1 MGGLTINRKR
11 GDEFSSLSS
20 GGRPK
25 LHRSP
30 DFHASKR
37 PRRFP
42 PMQQSPGRAVPSK
55 SAVSRISRYPEATS
69 ELRREVH
76 APVRASKFGTSAS
89 VSGRISFGNEEY
101 GGSDIMGNRLTSK
114 YNRAKASALR
124 ALRYLTREKEVID
137 LVEEEP
143 REVIA
148 SPDSSVEEIDGLGDG
163 RERSVVSGSR
173 RKDENR
179 AAGYAQES
187 VVSELSNGN
196 VGMETAEKMLDMLSL
211 NPDDLEVLSKSAYQ
225 KLLEDAR
232 RRDAK
237 LGNLDFEIK
246 LHEEKR
252 SLLQELRPA
261 KKSDERVPIEPF
273 IPLTDEEEA
282 EVQRALS
289 GNRRRVLVNHENSGI
304 EITGE
309 TLLCLRP
316 GAWLNDEVINLYLEL
331 LKEREKRNPQKF
343 LKCHFFNTFFYKKLT
358 SGRSGYD
365 YNAVRRWT
373 TQKKLGYSLIDCDK
387 IFVPIHQ
394 EIHWCLAIINKKDEK
409 FQYLD
414 SLGGRDSRVLRAL
427 ARYIVDEVKEKCG
440 KDIDVGLWEQEY
452 VSDLPAQENGF
463 DCGMFMIK
471 YADFYSRGFGLCF
484 NQDHMP
490 YFRRRTAKE
499 ILRLR
504 AD

>member
-1 MGGLTINRKR
+1 MGGLSNRKR
-11 GDEFSSLSS
+11 GDEFSSLSN
-20 GGRPK
+20 RQPN

-30 DFHASKR
+30 DFHVSKR
-37 PRRFP
+37 PRLFSS
-42 PMQQSPGRAVPSK
+42 MQQSPGRAVSSN

-69 ELRREVH
+69 KLHREVH
-76 APVRASKFGTSAS
+76 APVRTSKFGSSSS
-89 VSGRISFGNEEY
+89 VLGRGSSDKEEY
-101 GGSDIMGNRLTSK
+101 SSDYMGNVLDK
-114 YNRAKASALR
+114 YKKAKASALR
-124 ALRYLTREKEVID
+124 TLRYLTKKEVID
-137 LVEEEP
+137 LVDEEP
-143 REVIA
+143 GKEIA
-148 SPDSSVEEIDGLGDG
+148 SPDSSIEEIDGFEDG

-173 RKDENR
+173 SKDEYQV
-179 AAGYAQES
+179 AGNAQES
-187 VVSELSNGN
+187 MVSELSNWN
-196 VGMETAEKMLDMLSL
+196 VGMENAEKRLDRLSL
-211 NPDDLEVLSKSAYQ
+211 NADGLEVLSKSAYQ
-225 KLLEDAR
+225 KLLEDAK

-252 SLLQELRPA
+252 LLFQELRPA
-261 KKSDERVPIEPF
+261 RKPDGRVPSEPF

-282 EVQRALS
+282 EVERALS

-309 TLLCLRP
+309 TLLCLGP

-331 LKEREKRNPQKF
+331 LKEREKRDPQKF

-365 YNAVRRWT
+365 FKAVRRWT

-414 SLGGRDSRVLRAL
+414 SLGGRDSRVLKVL
-427 ARYIVDEVKEKCG
+427 ARYIVDEVKDKCG
-440 KDIDVGLWEQEY
+440 KDIAVGSWDQEY

-471 YADFYSRGFGLCF
+471 YADFYSRGLGLYF
-484 NQDHMP
+484 DQDHMP

>member
-76 APVRASKFGTSAS
+76 APVRASKFGSSAS

-101 GGSDIMGNRLTSK
+101 GGSDFMGNRLTSK

-124 ALRYLTREKEVID
+124 ALRYLTRETEVID
-137 LVEEEP
+137 LG
-143 REVIA
+143 RRN
-148 SPDSSVEEIDGLGDG
+148 LG
-163 RERSVVSGSR
+163 R

-187 VVSELSNGN
+187 VVSELSNGD

-211 NPDDLEVLSKSAYQ
+211 DPDDLEVLSKSAYQ

-252 SLLQELRPA
+252 SLLQELRPP

-273 IPLTDEEEA
+273 IPLTDGEEA

-289 GNRRRVLVNHENSGI
+289 GNRRRVLVNHKNSGI
-304 EITGE
+304 QITGE

-373 TQKKLGYSLIDCDK
+373 TQRKLGYSLIDCDK

-427 ARYIVDEVKEKCG
+427 ARYIVDEVKEKSG

-490 YFRRRTAKE
+490 YFRQRTAKE

>member
-1 MGGLTINRKR
+1 MGALTTNRKR
-11 GDEFSSLSS
+11 GDEFWSLSN
-20 GGRPK
+20 GEPK
-25 LHRSP
+25 LRGSP
-30 DFHASKR
+30 GSHASKR
-37 PRRFP
+37 PRLFS
-42 PMQQSPGRAVPSK
+42 PMQQSPGRAVSSK

-69 ELRREVH
+69 KLHREVH
-76 APVRASKFGTSAS
+76 APVRTSKFGSSNSALL
-89 VSGRISFGNEEY
+89 GRSSFGKEEY
-101 GGSDIMGNRLTSK
+101 SSDRMGNIM
-114 YNRAKASALR
+114 YNYNKAKASALG
-124 ALRYLTREKEVID
+124 ALRYFTNEKELID
-137 LVEEEP
+137 LVDDETGK
-143 REVIA
+143 EVA
-148 SPDSSVEEIDGLGDG
+148 SPDSSIEEIDGLEYG

-173 RKDENR
+173 SKDENQV
-179 AAGYAQES
+179 ATNVQES
-187 VVSELSNGN
+187 IVSELSNGN
-196 VGMETAEKMLDMLSL
+196 AGMENAEKMFDMLSL
-211 NPDDLEVLSKSAYQ
+211 NAANDPEILSKSAYQ
-225 KLLEDAR
+225 KLLENAK

-237 LGNLDFEIK
+237 LGNLNFEIR

-252 SLLQELRPA
+252 SLFQELRPV
-261 KKSDERVPIEPF
+261 KKPDERVPSEPF

-282 EVQRALS
+282 EVQSSLS
-289 GNRRRVLVNHENSGI
+289 GNRKRVLVNHKNSGI

-309 TLLCLRP
+309 TLSCLRP

-331 LKEREKRNPQKF
+331 LKEREKRDPQKF
-343 LKCHFFNTFFYKKLT
+343 LKCHFFNTFFYKKLI

-365 YNAVRRWT
+365 YKAVRRWT

-414 SLGGRDSRVLRAL
+414 SLGGRDSRVLKVL
-427 ARYIVDEVKEKCG
+427 ARYIVDEVKDKCG
-440 KDIDVGLWEQEY
+440 KDIDVGSWEQEY

-471 YADFYSRGFGLCF
+471 YADFYSRGFELCF

-490 YFRRRTAKE
+490 YFRQRTAKE
-499 ILRLR
+499 ILRRR